1 VIPFL
6 INKLDYFCYHC
17 PPSVYPQSKYAAATL
32 SNLGSVAI
40 PALIQVVKNCHKNR
54 HMCIGATE
62 ALGNMGAI
70 NKAPIPN
77 LIQML
82 KDKNEGVRRNSAKT
96 LGKRGATAKAAIPA
110 LIETLKDKDARVR
123 RNAIKTL
130 GKMGAES
137 KEAVVTTL
145 MQALSAPD
153 IEIWSFAALSLS
165 EMGIIDNLSIP
176 ALIQALQK
184 NEKGVYIITMWLLGE
199 LKIKDR
205 IPILIRILKDPRDY
219 IRLRAI
225 SMLSEMKTEAK
236 SVIPH
241 LNQVIEEDEESI
253 VRERAIQ
260 ALKIISPA
268 DL

>member
-1 VIPFL
+1 
-6 INKLDYFCYHC
+6 
-17 PPSVYPQSKYAAATL
+17 
-32 SNLGSVAI
+32 
-40 PALIQVVKNCHKNR
+40 
-54 HMCIGATE
+54 
-62 ALGNMGAI
+62 
-70 NKAPIPN
+70 
-77 LIQML
+77 ML